1 MKTFKVVCFGELLWD
16 ILPDKT
22 LPGGAP
28 MNVAY
33 HLHKLA
39 VTTTLISSLGND
51 DHGSNL
57 LSILRHHHLNTDYIQ
72 TDTQHETGKVY
83 AHAGPDNEMTYDIL
97 KPVAWDFIR
106 TSPRL
111 QELMS
116 PSDNGY
122 LVFGSLAARSSESRK
137 TLLALLSTM
146 DSDRT
151 FVLDINLRPPH
162 YDKKIVGLLLQYCQ
176 ILKIN
181 ESELELLSEWY
192 NLPAPT
198 EERLRALSD
207 FFVIPTIITT
217 MGDKGAVL
225 LQNNSFYQHP
235 GFPVTVADTIGSGD
249 AFLAGFLH
257 STIQQKKPAQAL
269 EFACALGALVATYSG
284 GCPDYDIAE
293 IDKKISS
300 SSISATIH

>member
-16 ILPDKT
+16 ILPSQS

-33 HLHKLA
+33 HLHKLS
-39 VTTTLISSLGND
+39 VSTTLISSLGND
-51 DHGSNL
+51 DHGRNL
-57 LSILRHHHLNTDYIQ
+57 LDILRHHQLNTDYIQ

-83 AHAGPDNEMTYDIL
+83 AHAGPNNEMTYDIL
-97 KPVAWDFIR
+97 KPVAWDFIK

-111 QELMS
+111 HELMS

-162 YDKKIVGLLLQYCQ
+162 YDKKILGLLLQHCH
-176 ILKIN
+176 ILKLN
-181 ESELELLSEWY
+181 ESELELLADWY
-192 NLPAPT
+192 NLPGTT
-198 EERLRALSD
+198 EERLRTLSD

-235 GFPVTVADTIGSGD
+235 GFSVKVSDTIGSGD

-257 STIQQKKPAQAL
+257 STIQQKSPAGAL

-284 GCPDYDIAE
+284 GCPDYDLAE
-293 IDKKISS
+293 IDKVQLQ
-300 SSISATIH
+300 TTVH